1 MLTGWNAI
9 QQTGWP
15 PGIGYDRRDVGGRET
30 RRAVTARTRR
40 GRPVPLPEGLGPRG
54 PEPERYGYAILGAG
68 CAGLSLCHYLL
79 ERGVDAPILIL
90 DRKEAFA
97 DDRTWCFWDVEETP
111 FSGRAVRRWSSWAV
125 RAGGREVV
133 HTSARYPYLCLTGAD
148 FYEEALGGIS
158 AHDNVTVRLGED
170 VRSCKELDDGVLVV
184 TSAGSYLT
192 GNVFDGRGLPPD
204 SAALKKAR
212 GEATW
217 ISQQFLGLRL
227 RARRPVFDPE
237 TCTLMDFSVDQS
249 RGLRFAYVL
258 PFDEREALVENVY
271 LTKTGAPPELHRAE
285 LSGYLRDRYGL
296 SGEDYEVDGEEW
308 GDIPMTA
315 RRFPRRIGARL
326 HAIGTLGGETRP
338 STGYTFLRVQ
348 RYCRALAASL
358 TGADSDP
365 EKIHPWRYGPLDRV
379 FLRLLRE
386 RPERCPGVYA
396 RMFAGTSP
404 DPLVRFLTERSSPLD
419 DARLIRALPKLQ
431 FLRLAAGEALDRA
444 LEGP

>member
-1 MLTGWNAI
+1 M
-9 QQTGWP
+9 
-15 PGIGYDRRDVGGRET
+15 GYDRLDALGAES
-30 RRAVTARTRR
+30 RRGVTDRVRR
-40 GRPVPLPEGLGPRG
+40 GRSVALPEWLRPRG
-54 PEPERYGYAILGAG
+54 PEPGGYGYVILGAG

-79 ERGVDAPILIL
+79 ERGVREPILVV
-90 DRKEAFA
+90 DRKGAFA

-111 FSGRAVRRWSSWAV
+111 FSGRAVRRWGSWAV

-148 FYEEALGGIS
+148 FYEDALGKIS

-170 VRSCKELDDGVLVV
+170 VRAVKELDDGALVV
-184 TSAGSYLT
+184 TSSGSYRA
-192 GNVFDGRGLPPD
+192 GAVFDGRGLPPD
-204 SAALKKAR
+204 SEVLRRAR
-212 GEATW
+212 GEGTW

-227 RARRPVFDPE
+227 RAARPVFDSGA
-237 TCTLMDFSVDQS
+237 CTLMDFSVDQG

-258 PFDEREALVENVY
+258 PFDEHEALVENVY
-271 LTKTGAPPELHRAE
+271 LTRTGAPPEVHRAE

-296 SGEDYEVDGEEW
+296 SEEDYEVEGEEW
-308 GDIPMTA
+308 GEIPMTA
-315 RRFPRRIGARL
+315 RRFPRRTGART

-358 TGADSDP
+358 TGGGEDP

-386 RPERCPGVYA
+386 RPEACPGIYA
-396 RMFAGTSP
+396 RMFAGTP
-404 DPLVRFLTERSSPLD
+404 PGPLVRFLTERSSPLD
-419 DARLIRALPKLQ
+419 DARLVAALPKLP
-431 FLRLAAGEALDRA
+431 FLRLAAREALDLAR
-444 LEGP
+444 EGP